1 MITKWKLFNF
11 KSIRNETELEFGPLT
26 ILAGSNSSGKSTVLQ
41 SMLLISQ
48 TLSSRISSRSVILN
62 GSLAKLGQFDDI
74 KSFGSEARQ
83 ILIGWEC
90 QPRPASQPIQSRMPL
105 SNIPYELSA
114 SIQKVDA
121 EVSFE
126 VDPSS
131 SQRDLLQLQPRLFGF
146 SMDSVVRDNKVDEQS
161 RIDVRSAQ
169 DLTDISPKIQGA
181 ETSKIEDEALRATL
195 DYDIEL
201 DNKSLRELQRR
212 FPGAETIGCSLQHF
226 LPYRLSIRYSEIDY
240 IIYRI
245 IRGILPRLIFFLTR
259 DQPRRRKV
267 TNLYLRDF
275 LRHFAIDTDAEIK
288 VPESVFKIIQEF
300 FEENVDKLELT
311 PTQSERD
318 QEEAVIHLFR
328 TELKPQLENLIRQEM
343 LTQQPSEYRVVY
355 SQLPENI
362 TSSIKYTESLF
373 TRSMKYLGPLRD
385 EPKPLYPLAT
395 LVDPKDI
402 GLRGEYTSA
411 VYDLHQHDLVRFVP
425 TANFI
430 ASAVK
435 LEQSTRSMET
445 AVQDWLTYM
454 GVAESVQ
461 TIDKG
466 KLGHELKVTT
476 SASDA
481 PQDLTHVGV
490 GVSQVLPILVMCLL
504 ANPDT
509 TLIIEQPELH
519 LHPKVQTLLA
529 DFFLS
534 MAMLGKQCIIETHS
548 EYIINR
554 LRFRAAAA
562 QDETMSS
569 LMKMYF
575 VQKKEGASV
584 FDPVI
589 VNKYGAITD
598 WPEGFF
604 DQSQSEAEE
613 ILRAAT
619 IKRKK
624 EKGGK

>member
-26 ILAGSNSSGKSTVLQ
+26 IFAGSNSSGKSTVLQ

-48 TLSSRISSRSVILN
+48 TLASRIGSRSVILN
-62 GSLAKLGQFDDI
+62 GPLTKLGQFDDI

-83 ILIGWEC
+83 ILIGWEV
-90 QPRPASQPIQSRMPL
+90 QPKSSPVRYMGPRTPRQVNCEI
-105 SNIPYELSA
+105 
-114 SIQKVDA
+114 
-121 EVSFE
+121 SFE
-126 VDPSS
+126 AEASGP
-131 SQRDLLQLQPRLFGF
+131 QRDLLQLQPRLFGYDLRCVNRKENIDIQNR
-146 SMDSVVRDNKVDEQS
+146 MTVRVAQITPEQPEKVRRLEVQEPES
-161 RIDVRSAQ
+161 
-169 DLTDISPKIQGA
+169 DILKS
-181 ETSKIEDEALRATL
+181 SL
-195 DYDIEL
+195 DYEVEL
-201 DNKSLRELQRR
+201 DESSIKELQRNLAS
-212 FPGAETIGCSLQHF
+212 AEPVGCNFRHF
-226 LPYRLSIRYSEIDY
+226 IPYRLSVRYDQAEKIATQFASE
-240 IIYRI
+240 
-245 IRGILPRLIFFLTR
+245 LPRYFNYFTIKAAL
-259 DQPRRRKV
+259 DEQPD
-267 TNLYLRDF
+267 N
-275 LRHFAIDTDAEIK
+275 
-288 VPESVFKIIQEF
+288 QEF
-300 FEENVDKLELT
+300 LEYINRFTDLDVEWSERVLDVISRFIKEKQNELT
-311 PTQSERD
+311 QALSKRSKRNLD
-318 QEEAVIHLFR
+318 QITRFFFESSKSDLPEAGKQALLSQIP
-328 TELKPQLENLIRQEM
+328 K
-343 LTQQPSEYRVVY
+343 EYKLD
-355 SQLPENI
+355 SINLPENI
-362 TSSIKYTESLF
+362 SAANRYIETLF
-373 TRSMKYLGPLRD
+373 TSAMKYLGPLRD
-385 EPKPLYPLAT
+385 EPKSLYPLT
-395 LVDPKDI
+395 TSVDPTDV
-402 GLRGEYTSA
+402 GLRGELTAA
-411 VYDLHQHDLVRFVP
+411 VYDLHKERPIRYIP
-425 TANFI
+425 TEQFKN
-430 ASAVK
+430 ASVIQEPLLRT
-435 LEQSTRSMET
+435 LES
-445 AVQDWLTYM
+445 AAQDWLVYM

-504 ANPDT
+504 AEVDT

-562 QDETMSS
+562 QDETISS
-569 LMKMYF
+569 LMKIYF
-575 VQKKEGASV
+575 VEKKEGASV
-584 FDPVI
+584 FRDVV

-619 IKRKK
+619 MKRKQ